1 MEEECR
7 VLVDLSF
14 KGDVDGLRK
23 LMKRV
28 REREGSEPA
37 GGGEAALREVLRGGA
52 EGARGRRPLHA
63 AVRAF
68 RIEALRVLLE
78 AGADVHTLEVSTC
91 AERSLGISALQ
102 QAVLS
107 SCPQAVILLLRHGA
121 DPTAPFPYGP
131 DGQAAGT
138 GRTPLEEARTRG
150 HGAVVVAL
158 ERFEELRLAAL
169 AAPVAPAAAAAAPP
183 PTAAEHAA
191 ALAAAAAALAG
202 EGKSLF
208 TRAAEADKPPWCGEF
223 EIGIAEPKTPQNVG
237 TLMRST
243 YQLGGDAVFTAGRR
257 YRKSG
262 ADTLNAAQFLQLN
275 HFGDLGELISRRR
288 AEDAERRRRQPPG
301 AAGSL
306 APLRVVG
313 IEKGGTLL
321 SSYTHPEH
329 ALYVLGAEDHGMREH
344 ELALCDDVVTIEAV
358 RQPMFNVAVAGTI
371 VMYHRVLQRQAAA
384 AAAGIGA
391 ATGIGG
397 GAATAAGAATV
408 ARGGAPVAR
417 AAVGCIA
424 VAAGVAAAVALF
436 RGTKSASPP

>member
-131 DGQAAGT
+131 GGQAAGT

-158 ERFEELRLAAL
+158 ERL
-169 AAPVAPAAAAAAPP
+169 
-183 PTAAEHAA
+183 TARAIANARRRVHSCA
-191 ALAAAAAALAG
+191 
-202 EGKSLF
+202 
-208 TRAAEADKPPWCGEF
+208 TRA
-223 EIGIAEPKTPQNVG
+223 
-237 TLMRST
+237 
-243 YQLGGDAVFTAGRR
+243 
-257 YRKSG
+257 
-262 ADTLNAAQFLQLN
+262 
-275 HFGDLGELISRRR
+275 
-288 AEDAERRRRQPPG
+288 
-301 AAGSL
+301 
-306 APLRVVG
+306 
-313 IEKGGTLL
+313 
-321 SSYTHPEH
+321 
-329 ALYVLGAEDHGMREH
+329 
-344 ELALCDDVVTIEAV
+344 
-358 RQPMFNVAVAGTI
+358 
-371 VMYHRVLQRQAAA
+371 
-384 AAAGIGA
+384 
-391 ATGIGG
+391 
-397 GAATAAGAATV
+397 
-408 ARGGAPVAR
+408 
-417 AAVGCIA
+417 
-424 VAAGVAAAVALF
+424 
-436 RGTKSASPP
+436 